1 MNINE
6 KILFEKDDFRF
17 SKKGNNIYYTTFTL
31 ENHKIDLTSVI
42 NFELIKLI
50 YDLNPDI
57 YETVILEK
65 INENEA
71 NITLVMKH
79 FFEDLGLPQK
89 FAFLHMKKIMAKNHI
104 LFEAQTIRSYIPEGI
119 SDNIELIA
127 IDKIDCLCEI
137 VNPHKVIFMYTIFID
152 DVCHV
157 PTFVEKMMGILT
169 NKICKRVKQFIENV
183 TI

>member
-1 MNINE
+1 MNTPE
-6 KILFEKDDFRF
+6 KILFEKDDFTF

-31 ENHKIDLTSVI
+31 ENEKINLTSVI

-65 INENEA
+65 MNENEA

-89 FAFLHMKKIMAKNHI
+89 FSFLHMKKIMAKNHI
-104 LFEAQTIRSYIPEGI
+104 LF
-119 SDNIELIA
+119 
-127 IDKIDCLCEI
+127 
-137 VNPHKVIFMYTIFID
+137 
-152 DVCHV
+152 
-157 PTFVEKMMGILT
+157 
-169 NKICKRVKQFIENV
+169 
-183 TI
+183 